1 MGLLHIN
8 PDMIFKGC
16 IYNEEERMH
25 MQGHFVIAK
34 YFADLVP
41 DLPKSVGNAVFEHH
55 EHQEHPDGFGYIF
68 SKHSAQLCI
77 EEQVSAMVDKVS
89 AIYRKLVTS
98 RPHSWKL
105 VFAVMQVPSTADNV
119 PVH

>member
-1 MGLLHIN
+1 
-8 PDMIFKGC
+8 MIFKGF
-16 IYNEEERMH
+16 IYNEEERII
-25 MQGHFVIAK
+25 MQGHFVIAE

-41 DLPKSVGNAVFEHH
+41 DLPKTVGNAVF
-55 EHQEHPDGFGYIF
+55 EHPDGFGYIF
-68 SKHSAQLCI
+68 SKHSTQLCI
-77 EEQVSAMVDKVS
+77 EEQVLAMVDKVS

-98 RPHSWKL
+98 RPHSWTL